1 MDEILDRQDERVPG
15 TGFEQYQLEL
25 SKAGIEMALPGA

>member
-1 MDEILDRQDERVPG
+1 MEEILDRQDERVPG

-25 SKAGIEMALPGA
+25 PRPASRWRCPAL